1 MSLWGY
7 NQKNVGKSC
16 WFVPDWFVTLKML
29 EDLPYHLF
37 FNDLDPD
44 YQSDDSIDD
53 DDYDYIIN
61 LKPI

>member
-1 MSLWGY
+1 
-7 NQKNVGKSC
+7 
-16 WFVPDWFVTLKML
+16 ML